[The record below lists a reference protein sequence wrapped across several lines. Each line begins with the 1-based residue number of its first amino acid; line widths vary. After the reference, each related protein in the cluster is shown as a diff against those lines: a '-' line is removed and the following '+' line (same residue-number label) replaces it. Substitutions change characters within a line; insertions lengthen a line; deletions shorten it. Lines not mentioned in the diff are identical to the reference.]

1 MDQPVN
7 HVRHLYLNRHTYLLT
22 DYAPVRAVLSA
33 VKAMHSYATQ
43 VHRINKFKEIDSKC
57 TNSSIKFTQKSED
70 YMLIKAEY
78 YTNLWMITD
87 TNVFKKKLNAYFY
100 KQTFCVAYSFYYNAS
115 LDFTL

>member
-87 TNVFKKKLNAYFY
+87 TNVFKKKLKAYFY
-100 KQTFCVAYSFYYNAS
+100 KEAFCVA
-115 LDFTL
+115 